1 MPNDKMT
8 RDEARKKAKTL
19 LEQMTLQEKVGQIN
33 QRLYGFGVYER
44 EGDSIRLSKE
54 FCEEAEKYSG
64 IGVLYGLYRADPWS
78 QRTYENGL
86 YGIYAVRAYN
96 QAQRY
101 VMEHSRLHIP
111 MLMSTECPHGHQAL
125 GGYLLPVNLAAGA
138 TFDPELYERACRVC
152 AKQLKGI
159 GVHLALVSMLDVLR
173 DPRWGRSEEC
183 YSEDPY
189 LSAQM
194 AAAAVRGFQQ
204 EGVTVVAKHF
214 AAQGETTGGTNAS
227 AARIGEREL
236 REIHLPP
243 MQACCDEGVGGVM
256 AAYNEIDGIFCHANP
271 HLLKDIL
278 RGEMGFEG
286 FVMADGIAVDN
297 LKNLTGST
305 RKAGALALRSGVDVS
320 LWDEGFSLLAE
331 AVEHGEATEEDIDRA
346 ALRILTEKYMSGVF
360 EHPYLPEEEPEE
372 YTLEE
377 YPESLEMAEKSVV
390 LLENRDNILP
400 LRGTERIAVIG
411 PHSDQIYDMLGDYSP
426 SLRDGEGITLLQG
439 MREAVSNRYPDAAV
453 EYAKGSGILKGTE
466 QELSEA
472 VKLAERSDVVI
483 LTLGGSSSR
492 FGEVSFDA
500 NGAARMDGDVSM
512 DCGEGIDSSTLEISP
527 AQRALAEALYAT
539 GKPVIAVVV
548 SGRPMILNREK
559 ACAAA
564 LLQCFYP
571 GPAGG
576 RALAEILFGE
586 VNPSGILP
594 VSIPRSAAQLPV
606 YYNSKSSYQAGVY
619 YDAEKGALY
628 PFGYGLS
635 YTHFTCTGVE
645 LEAEGELTAEAL
657 TRTARRTPV
666 LHVHAGIKNTG
677 TRKGEIPVLVYIRD
691 LEATTVRRVRVLK
704 SFARVSL
711 NPGEERQV
719 TLTLASDAFKVW
731 DTRMQR
737 IAEPGNVEIMVEL
750 MGETV
755 WKDTITLA

>member
-1 MPNDKMT
+1 MPNQKIT
-8 RDEARKKAKTL
+8 REEACKKAKTL
-19 LEQMTLQEKVGQIN
+19 LKQMTLQEKVGQIN
-33 QRLYGFGVYER
+33 QKLYGFEVYER
-44 EGDSIRLSKE
+44 DGDRILLSEK
-54 FCEEAEKYSG
+54 FREEAEKYSG

-78 QRTYENGL
+78 KRTYENGL
-86 YGIYAVRAYN
+86 YGIHAVRAYN
-96 QAQRY
+96 EAQRH

-152 AKQLKGI
+152 ARQLKGI

-189 LSAQM
+189 LSSQM

-236 REIHLPP
+236 REIHLPA
-243 MQACCDEGVGGVM
+243 MQACCDEKVGGVM

-278 RGEMGFEG
+278 RDEMGFEG

-297 LKNLTGST
+297 LASLTGST
-305 RKAGALALRSGVDVS
+305 RKAGALALHSGVDVS

-331 AVEHGEATEEDIDRA
+331 AAQNGEITEEEIDRA
-346 ALRILTEKYMSGVF
+346 ALRVLTEKYISGVF
-360 EHPYLPEEEPEE
+360 DHPYLPEEEAEE
-372 YTLEE
+372 YTIANH
-377 YPESLEMAEKSVV
+377 PESLEMAEKSVV
-390 LLENRDNILP
+390 LLENHDNILP
-400 LRGTERIAVIG
+400 LQGTERIAVIG

-426 SLRDGEGITLLQG
+426 SLKEDEGITLLQG
-439 MREAVSNRYPDAAV
+439 MREAVRDRYPKATV
-453 EYAKGSGILKGTE
+453 EYAKGSGILKGNE
-466 QELSEA
+466 EELAEA
-472 VKLAERSDVVI
+472 VELAKRSDVVI
-483 LTLGGSSSR
+483 LTIGGSSSR

-500 NGAARMDGDVSM
+500 NGAARTDGDVSM
-512 DCGEGIDSSTLEISP
+512 DCGEGIDCSTLEISP

-559 ACAAA
+559 ENAKA

-594 VSIPRSAAQLPV
+594 VSIPRSAAQLPA
-606 YYNSKSSYQAGVY
+606 YYNTKSSYRAGVY
-619 YDAEKGALY
+619 YDAPRGALY

-635 YTHFTCTGVE
+635 YTQFVCSGAD
-645 LEAEGELTAEAL
+645 LEYEADLSAEKLNSL
-657 TRTARRTPV
+657 SRSTPV
-666 LHVHAGIKNTG
+666 LKVRAKIRNTG
-677 TRKGEIPVLVYIRD
+677 TCCGEIPVLAYIHDR
-691 LEATTVRRVRVLK
+691 EASTVRRVRELK

-711 NPGEERQV
+711 KPGEEKTV
-719 TLTLASDAFKVW
+719 ALTLTADAFKIW
-731 DTRMQR
+731 DTKMNR
-737 IAEPGNVEIMVEL
+737 IAEPGNVDVMVEL

-755 WKDTITLA
+755 WKDTVTV